1 MSSKLRDVPT
11 TEIKQTRFY
20 GGDDRGVCIQ
30 VSKAADYT
38 AQHSNY
44 FDYIQL
50 TRVQAG
56 LVAEELLLFAAEQ
69 EVVEEIEDEQ
79 IITQCHT
86 DTRRNPIGPS
96 IGTSKKYWRLTPDKE
111 SE

>member
-30 VSKAADYT
+30 VSKAAY
-38 AQHSNY
+38 HNNPHHPY

-50 TRVQAG
+50 TRKQAG
-56 LVAEELLLFAAEQ
+56 LLAGELYLFADSL
-69 EVVEEIEDEQ
+69 EVVEEDEDEPH
-79 IITQCHT
+79 I
-86 DTRRNPIGPS
+86 
-96 IGTSKKYWRLTPDKE
+96 
-111 SE
+111 

>member
-1 MSSKLRDVPT
+1 MSTDLRTVPGT
-11 TEIKQTRFY
+11 NIKQTRFY

-69 EVVEEIEDEQ
+69 EVVEEEEDE
-79 IITQCHT
+79 
-86 DTRRNPIGPS
+86 
-96 IGTSKKYWRLTPDKE
+96 
-111 SE
+111 